1 MKNIKTKIW
10 TFLGTAIMLLPFV
23 LGLGTAEVSAAVSP
37 TPENVTVNLHKLK
50 FTSAPENQINNGTEL
65 TFPNSEPLNGV
76 EFTYMTSLLR
86 TIQVKT
92 QQFQQT
98 LHPSQV

>member
-50 FTSAPENQINNGTEL
+50 FTSAPEN
-65 TFPNSEPLNGV
+65 
-76 EFTYMTSLLR
+76 
-86 TIQVKT
+86 
-92 QQFQQT
+92 
-98 LHPSQV
+98 